1 MTTGKTTSNPTGSKP
16 GLTRRQ
22 VMRKAGYAAG
32 AAAFA
37 TSFPA
42 PWVRAAGPVKIGYV
56 SPQTG
61 PLAPFAGAD
70 DFVIANVR
78 EIFKA
83 QGRDIEIVVK
93 DSQTNSNRA
102 ADVTADLIQS
112 DGVSLV
118 LVGAASPGFEPD
130 EYEPPQWPEI
140 LKAYEAGDMERVAEL
155 DAEVWVVGH
164 GRDRSEVDEGV
175 IAEMMEMDRIILPVE
190 ERRDELL
197 LPIDPPRAERMD
209 QIDVPVLVIVG
220 EHDLPDVHL
229 SAVHLAETRSHHDAV
244 VIPGAAHLP
253 SLEQPEAF
261 NRALFG
267 FLQAFSE

>member
-1 MTTGKTTSNPTGSKP
+1 MPTS
-16 GLTRRQ
+16 
-22 VMRKAGYAAG
+22 AGFAPSGDAMVARESAG
-32 AAAFA
+32 D
-37 TSFPA
+37 
-42 PWVRAAGPVKIGYV
+42 G
-56 SPQTG
+56 
-61 PLAPFAGAD
+61 
-70 DFVIANVR
+70 
-78 EIFKA
+78 
-83 QGRDIEIVVK
+83 
-93 DSQTNSNRA
+93 NRA
-102 ADVTADLIQS
+102 VVFIHAGIADRRMWRHQLAAVPDGFRFVSLDLRGHGDTRLTDEPFSNHEDVLAVMDHLDIFRAVMVGCSMGGGTAIDVALAAPHRV
-112 DGVSLV
+112 DGLV